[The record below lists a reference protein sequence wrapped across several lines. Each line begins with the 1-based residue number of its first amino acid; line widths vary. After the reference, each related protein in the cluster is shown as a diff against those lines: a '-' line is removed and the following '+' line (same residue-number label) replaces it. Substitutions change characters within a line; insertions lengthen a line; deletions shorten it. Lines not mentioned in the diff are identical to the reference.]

1 MMAGLVFEDFDLIP
15 ADTAAA
21 PSWDTAGASP
31 DSGQPEFARADV
43 FEEGYRAGW
52 DDAVRAQSDDQTRIG
67 AEFERNLQELSFT
80 FHEARAHVIQSM
92 EPLLTQLV
100 DTVFPAL
107 LAEALVATVREEL
120 QPLIADAADSPI
132 ELVVG
137 PGGQSILETQVT
149 QVANAAIRVVEE
161 PSLAE
166 GQAYLRIG
174 KTERQI
180 DLSGALDRIRSAIE
194 ALYELNERTLKHG

>member
-1 MMAGLVFEDFDLIP
+1 MAGLALEDFDVAL
-15 ADTAAA
+15 ADIAAE
-21 PSWDTAGASP
+21 SVV
-31 DSGQPEFARADV
+31 DSGGPMPETGAGDAARTDV

-52 DDAVRAQSDDQTRIG
+52 DDAVRAQSEDQTRIG

-92 EPLLTQLV
+92 EPLLTQLT
-100 DTVFPAL
+100 DTVFPGL
-107 LAEALVATVREEL
+107 LAEALAATVLEEL
-120 QPLIADAADSPI
+120 QPLIADAADAPI

-137 PGGQSILETQVT
+137 PGGQGLLEAQVS
-149 QVANAAIRVVEE
+149 QVANAAIRLVEE

-166 GQAYLRIG
+166 GQAYLRVG
-174 KTERQI
+174 KAERQV
-180 DLSGALDRIRSAIE
+180 DLSGALDRIRAAIA